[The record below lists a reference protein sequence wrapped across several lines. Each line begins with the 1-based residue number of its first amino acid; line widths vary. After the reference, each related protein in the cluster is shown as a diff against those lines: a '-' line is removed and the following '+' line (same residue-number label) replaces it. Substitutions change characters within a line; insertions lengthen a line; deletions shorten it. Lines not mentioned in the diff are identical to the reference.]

1 MSTRPPKYGSMPR
14 PRRSR
19 CSRHSGAR
27 RRREPG
33 ISVGKKISRFR
44 VWSFGPSRNDEINR
58 KRNSR
63 IPKRPYSPWGIRL
76 QSDSRGSDCMHGVT
90 GKPPGAAKDK
100 AGETPS
106 RFMLLMLVAMTG
118 VAPISHYML
127 VPALPVLATT
137 FGRDI
142 SIAQM
147 TVSLYMVGIACSQII
162 MGPLSD
168 RFGRRPVL
176 LAGLGLMVAA
186 SAACIFAETLPQ
198 LIAARFL
205 QALGGATGMVVSR
218 AIIRD
223 LYSRE
228 RIGAMISLVIAVMMI
243 AQMLSPLTGGLLET
257 AFGWRAIF
265 YLITAAALTIT
276 VGIALALPETRRAR
290 AEGGGFRGDVG
301 SLIRSRAFIGYMLC
315 QVLAS
320 QIIFTFAGGGPYIV
334 VTQMGRSSAEYG
346 AWFACTGF
354 AYLIGNLFC
363 VRFAPRHSLE
373 NLIWF
378 GLALQFVGS
387 LLNLIWGI
395 AGLNLAPSWL
405 FGTQMLVMFANAF
418 VMSNSAA
425 GAISVRPDAAGT
437 ASGAM
442 GVLQMGIGSLFS
454 QFGAYLGGHF
464 ATPVALNIAIVM
476 LSIACASTMIFLIP
490 RPDVGVSEALV
501 EKAEGEESGVLE
513 GVAPY
518 RHFNNDVVA
527 RESGRSSTPGS
538 RGVKP

>member
-1 MSTRPPKYGSMPR
+1 
-14 PRRSR
+14 
-19 CSRHSGAR
+19 
-27 RRREPG
+27 
-33 ISVGKKISRFR
+33 
-44 VWSFGPSRNDEINR
+44 
-58 KRNSR
+58 
-63 IPKRPYSPWGIRL
+63 
-76 QSDSRGSDCMHGVT
+76 MHGVL
-90 GKPPGAAKDK
+90 GKPPAAVTDGTGL
-100 AGETPS
+100 ATS
-106 RFMLLMLVAMTG
+106 RTMLLLLVAMTG
-118 VAPISHYML
+118 VAPISLYML
-127 VPALPVLATT
+127 VPALPELATT

-176 LAGLGLMVAA
+176 LAGLSLMVAA

-228 RIGAMISLVIAVMMI
+228 RISAMISLVIAVMMI

-265 YLITAAALTIT
+265 YVITAASLIVA
-276 VGIALALPETRRAR
+276 VAIALMLPETRRGRTEA
-290 AEGGGFRGDVG
+290 GGFRGDVG
-301 SLIRSRAFIGYMLC
+301 SLFASRAFVGYLLC

-320 QIIFTFAGGGPYIV
+320 QIIFTFAGAGPYVV

-346 AWFACTGF
+346 AWFATTGL
-354 AYLIGNLFC
+354 AYLVGNLFC

-373 NLIWF
+373 KLIWF
-378 GLALQFVGS
+378 GLALQFTGS
-387 LLNLIWGI
+387 LLNVIWGI
-395 AGLNLAPSWL
+395 AGFNQAPSWL
-405 FGTQMLVMFANAF
+405 FGTQMIVMLANAF

-442 GVLQMGIGSLFS
+442 GFLQMGIGSLFS

-464 ATPVALNIAIVM
+464 ATPLALNIAIVI
-476 LSIACASTMIFLIP
+476 LSAACASTMIFLVP
-490 RPDVGVSEALV
+490 RRDVVVSEELI
-501 EKAEGEESGVLE
+501 EQAEEEESGML
-513 GVAPY
+513 
-518 RHFNNDVVA
+518 
-527 RESGRSSTPGS
+527 
-538 RGVKP
+538 

>member
-1 MSTRPPKYGSMPR
+1 
-14 PRRSR
+14 
-19 CSRHSGAR
+19 
-27 RRREPG
+27 
-33 ISVGKKISRFR
+33 
-44 VWSFGPSRNDEINR
+44 
-58 KRNSR
+58 
-63 IPKRPYSPWGIRL
+63 
-76 QSDSRGSDCMHGVT
+76 MHGVT
-90 GKPPGAAKDK
+90 GGPPEAAKDSTRS
-100 AGETPS
+100 ATS
-106 RFMLLMLVAMTG
+106 RTMLVLLVVMNG
-118 VAPISHYML
+118 VAPISLYIL
-127 VPALPVLATT
+127 VPVLATA

-176 LAGLGLMVAA
+176 LAGLALMVAA

-228 RIGAMISLVIAVMMI
+228 RISSMLSLVIAVMMI

-257 AFGWRAIF
+257 AFGWRSIF
-265 YLITAAALTIT
+265 YVITAGSVAIAVAIALT
-276 VGIALALPETRRAR
+276 LPETRRVR
-290 AEGGGFRGDVG
+290 AGGGGFRGDVG
-301 SLIRSRAFIGYMLC
+301 HLITSRAFIGYMMC

-334 VTQMGRSSAEYG
+334 VMQMGRSSAEYG
-346 AWFACTGF
+346 AWFAVTGF

-373 NLIWF
+373 KLIWF
-378 GLALQFVGS
+378 GLALQLLGAF
-387 LLNLIWGI
+387 LNLVWGI
-395 AGLNLAPSWL
+395 AGLNMAPSWL

-418 VMSNSAA
+418 VMSNSTA
-425 GAISVRPDAAGT
+425 GAISIRPEAAGT

-442 GVLQMGIGSLFS
+442 GFLQMGIGSLFS
-454 QFGAYLGGHF
+454 QFGAWLGGHF
-464 ATPVALNIAIVM
+464 ATPVALNLAIVM
-476 LSIACASTMIFLIP
+476 LSLACASSMIFLVP
-490 RPDVGVSEALV
+490 RRDVVVSEELIERA
-501 EKAEGEESGVLE
+501 EKEESGLL
-513 GVAPY
+513 
-518 RHFNNDVVA
+518 
-527 RESGRSSTPGS
+527 
-538 RGVKP
+538 